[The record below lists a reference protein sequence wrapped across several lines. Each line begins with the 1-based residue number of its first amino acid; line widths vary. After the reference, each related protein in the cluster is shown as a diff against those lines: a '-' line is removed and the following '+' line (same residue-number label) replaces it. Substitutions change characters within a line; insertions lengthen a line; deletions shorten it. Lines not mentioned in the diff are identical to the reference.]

1 MALFTRIYCYQA
13 GKPQCYETRNVA
25 NVTSSS
31 RMWLY
36 FEIIKMQMRIKLKT
50 DFMIAFKILS
60 SS

>member
-13 GKPQCYETRNVA
+13 GESQCYETRNVA
-25 NVTSSS
+25 NATSSS